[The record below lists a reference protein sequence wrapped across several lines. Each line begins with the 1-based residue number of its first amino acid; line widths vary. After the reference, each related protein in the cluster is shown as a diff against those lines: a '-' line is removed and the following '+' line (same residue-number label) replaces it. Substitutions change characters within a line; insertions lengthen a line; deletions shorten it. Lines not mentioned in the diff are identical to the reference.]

1 MPKQKTYTFSL
12 IDIEW
17 FKQVV
22 FKSRM
27 ARFLCSAIH
36 AGAIELLNAFDIFSV
51 CLLEIGPIL
60 SCQSEK
66 FYNQR
71 FIKYFEANG
80 PGEGRREIFE

>member
-1 MPKQKTYTFSL
+1 MGTQYGLISRIMPKQKTYTFSL

-51 CLLEIGPIL
+51 SLFIGDWA
-60 SCQSEK
+60 
-66 FYNQR
+66 N
-71 FIKYFEANG
+71 IKLPE
-80 PGEGRREIFE
+80 